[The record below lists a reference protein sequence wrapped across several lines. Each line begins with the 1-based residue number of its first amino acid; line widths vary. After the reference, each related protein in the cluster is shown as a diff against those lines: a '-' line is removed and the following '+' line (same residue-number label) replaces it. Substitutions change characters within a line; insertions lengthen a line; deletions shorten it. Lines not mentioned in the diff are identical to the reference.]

1 MTFPFKAILF
11 DWAYTLVDLTGEN
24 SKEAFRKVFA
34 FLEEKGCD
42 LPEFEK
48 MYFTLNEDFFKKIAV
63 SRQTHR
69 EVQFENVLELHLNS
83 NKVNYQ
89 DVVSI
94 KEILEVYYSHIYSS
108 RKVFP
113 DVVNTLQALKGSGV
127 RMGIVSNTTNPGFMK
142 DYEKK
147 KMGLDSFFEFSVY
160 SSEVLWRKPNAFIFE
175 SAINRLDLYPG
186 EILFVGDDYKMDVV
200 GAKDAG
206 MPAAWVNRE
215 NKSLCETIYPEYV
228 LTKLSDLL
236 EIS

>member
-11 DWAYTLVDLTGEN
+11 DWAYTLVDLTGED
-24 SKEAFRKVFA
+24 SKAAFRKVFA

-42 LPEFEK
+42 LPDFEE
-48 MYFTLNEDFFKKIAV
+48 MYLTLHEDFYNKIAV
-63 SRQTHR
+63 SRQNHR
-69 EVQFENVLELHLNS
+69 EVRFENVLELHLN
-83 NKVNYQ
+83 NNQVNYQ

-94 KEILEVYYSHIYSS
+94 KEILEVYYSDIYSS

-113 DVVNTLQALKGSGV
+113 DVVDTLQALKESGV
-127 RMGIVSNTTNPGFMK
+127 RMGIVSNTTNPKFMK

-160 SSEVLWRKPNAFIFE
+160 SSHILWRKPHAFIFE
-175 SAINRLDLYPG
+175 FAVNRLGLYPS
-186 EILFVGDDYKMDVV
+186 EILFVGDDYKVDVL

-206 MPAAWVNRE
+206 MPAAWLNRE
-215 NKSLCETIYPEYV
+215 NESLCETIYPEYV
-228 LTKLSDLL
+228 LTKFSDLL